1 VDRRKVEH
9 IVLSNESKEEQEVV
23 LNIMTSTFYKFGLC
37 ITEEIVVI
45 PLELNWTD
53 EMPLTLFNIKDPVN
67 KRHIGTYQFVYNETE
82 KQSLTVDD
90 VKKLNE
96 IAQTIL
102 VEDYEKS
109 NIGIRDCNL
118 LASSVNSLNQGFSS
132 GEFLY
137 PSILDKTAHL
147 WYSLARNHCF
157 NNGNKR
163 TSIMAVFV
171 FLLEN
176 GYYLNY
182 DKVDVRDKMD
192 EFLYKELYS
201 FTKDIAAGNVTKE
214 QIKEHLYDHCCID
227 FEYHYELLKKLF

>member
-1 VDRRKVEH
+1 MSRRKVKY
-9 IVLSNESKEEQEVV
+9 IVLSNESKEEQEIV
-23 LNIMTSTFYKFGLC
+23 LNIMASTFYKLGLC

-53 EMPLTLFNIKDPVN
+53 EMPLTIFNIKDPVAE
-67 KRHIGTYQFVYNETE
+67 KYIGTYQFVYNETV

-90 VKKLNE
+90 VIKFNE

-109 NIGIRDCNL
+109 NIGIKDYNL
-118 LASSVNSLNQGFSS
+118 LASSVNGLNQGFSS

-182 DKVDVRDKMD
+182 DKVDVKNKMD

-201 FTKDIAAGNVTKE
+201 FTKNIAAGNVTKE
-214 QIKEHLYDHCCID
+214 QIKEHLYDHCYID

>member
-1 VDRRKVEH
+1 MDRREVEY
-9 IVLSNESKEEQEVV
+9 IVLSNESNEEQEVV
-23 LNIMTSTFYKFGLC
+23 LNIMTSTFYKLGLC
-37 ITEEIVVI
+37 VTEEIVVV

-53 EMPLTLFNIKDPVN
+53 GMPLTLFNIKDSVTE
-67 KRHIGTYQFVYNETE
+67 KYIGTYQFVYNETE
-82 KQSLTVDD
+82 KPSLTVDD
-90 VKKLNE
+90 VRKFNE

-102 VEDYEKS
+102 VEDYEKK
-109 NIGIRDCNL
+109 NIGIKDYNL

-163 TSIMAVFV
+163 TSIMSVFV

-182 DKVDVRDKMD
+182 NKVNVKDKMD
-192 EFLYKELYS
+192 GFLYKELYS
-201 FTKDIAAGNVTKE
+201 FTKNIAAGNVTKE
-214 QIKEHLYDHCCID
+214 EIKEHLYDHCYID